1 MGPVW
6 CGGDRM
12 KLDERIIDRKYIF
25 DCFNAD
31 KAKEFIGEECFM
43 TNDIELFQNLDR
55 VNIYKL
61 DKIEDG
67 FYNEEENEYFDFCLP
82 VRWLKPEE
90 KQYRPYTLMEFNDKF
105 TVGQPIKF
113 RQKGKVGCERYL
125 ILNGYM
131 NEQREGQT
139 STYIYIGSYPY
150 TLDELFHAYEWQV
163 HYTEDFQP
171 FGVEE

>member
-1 MGPVW
+1 MA
-6 CGGDRM
+6 
-12 KLDERIIDRKYIF
+12 LDKRIIDRKYIY

-31 KAKEFIGEECFM
+31 DAREFIGEECFM
-43 TNDIELFQNLDR
+43 ANDIELFINLDR
-55 VNIYKL
+55 INVYTL

-67 FYNEEENEYFDFCLP
+67 FYNKEEDEYFDFCLP

-90 KQYRPYTLMEFNDKF
+90 KQKQYRPYTFMEFTNIF

-113 RQKGKVGCERYL
+113 RKKGEVGNERYL
-125 ILNGYM
+125 ILNGYSH
-131 NEQREGQT
+131 NQLIGET
-139 STYIYIGSYPY
+139 TTDIYIGRGAY
-150 TLDELFHAYEWQV
+150 TLDELFNKYEWQE

>member
-1 MGPVW
+1 
-6 CGGDRM
+6 M
-12 KLDERIIDRKYIF
+12 KLDKRIIDRKYIY

-31 KAKEFIGEECFM
+31 EAREFIGEECFM
-43 TNDIELFQNLDR
+43 ANDIELFINLDR
-55 VNIYKL
+55 INVYTL

-67 FYNEEENEYFDFCLP
+67 FYNKEEDEYFDFCLP

-90 KQYRPYTLMEFNDKF
+90 KQKQYRPYTLEEFTDIF

-113 RQKGKVGCERYL
+113 RKKGEVGWERYL
-125 ILNGYM
+125 ILNGYSH
-131 NEQREGQT
+131 NQLLGET
-139 STYIYIGSYPY
+139 TTDIYIGRGAY
-150 TLDELFHAYEWQV
+150 TLDELFSKYEWQE